1 MLHTFFSGPLWQLIY
16 QADGATKMVLGT
28 LLCMSILCWSLFIY
42 KYLLLRSTKQHMNQ
56 LLTYMRM
63 MSTMEDLA
71 LIGDKYR
78 HTLAG
83 YVLTTTLQSFKALVE
98 LKRQQGDI
106 GKLGIAHWERLQD
119 SMYHAIDETLCAQE
133 SGLWVLSTSAAAATL
148 LGLFGTVWGL
158 VHAFMS
164 ISEKQAADI
173 ATVAPGIAEALITTL
188 AGLMVAIPALV
199 MFNYLSRQL
208 ARAEQQLHTLAQGFN
223 RIIQIMFVY

>member
-1 MLHTFFSGPLWQLIY
+1 MLRTFFSGPLWELIY
-16 QADGATKMVLGT
+16 QADNATKMVLAI

-42 KYLLLRSTKQHMNQ
+42 KFLLVRSTRRQMQ
-56 LLTYMRM
+56 QVLTYMRM

-71 LIGDKYR
+71 LIGDKYQ
-78 HTLAG
+78 HTTVG
-83 YVLTTTLQSFKALVE
+83 YVLTTTLQSFKMLIE
-98 LKRQQGDI
+98 LKRQQGEI
-106 GKLGIAHWERLQD
+106 GKLGVGHWERLQD
-119 SMYHAIDETLCAQE
+119 TMYHVIDETICAQE

-188 AGLMVAIPALV
+188 AGLMVAIPALI

-208 ARAEQQLHTLAQGFN
+208 AHAEQQLHSFAQGFN